1 MPVILV
7 DRLPLPSL
15 KTYTVISVALLSC
28 SVYYAVQ
35 VTSDVNWKANATASH
50 EAMATSASMGKL
62 GESSFNP
69 SQSTSTKE
77 TVSTQAAPVFK
88 SKPTLGAQ
96 ITEVVTY
103 MVQEPLCIWVSME
116 TNLFC
121 LLNQSFSIACRYCKL
136 IPSWPF
142 FFDQISSLKMYNF
155 ATSFASAKFL
165 SHTSNRN
172 LLIEILVPSCLQFF
186 V

>member
-35 VTSDVNWKANATASH
+35 VTSDVSWKANATASH
-50 EAMATSASMGKL
+50 EAMATSAMGKL

-69 SQSTSTKE
+69 SQPISTREAISP
-77 TVSTQAAPVFK
+77 QAAPVFK

-103 MVQEPLCIWVSME
+103 MVQEPLCIWVSMK
-116 TNLFC
+116 TNLSNLLNHTFSTDHHKLKPPRPTSLIKVRLSKCIILQLLSCQLNFC
-121 LLNQSFSIACRYCKL
+121 LTYLLEIFSY
-136 IPSWPF
+136 
-142 FFDQISSLKMYNF
+142 
-155 ATSFASAKFL
+155 KF
-165 SHTSNRN
+165 
-172 LLIEILVPSCLQFF
+172 
-186 V
+186 